1 MKPEKKKT
9 APEPAEDGN
18 IDKIRDI
25 LFGSQSR
32 DFERRFLKMEE
43 RFDKEMDDM
52 RDETRHR
59 LDALDTYVKGDLNS
73 PLT

>member
-9 APEPAEDGN
+9 GAEQPEDGN

-32 DFERRFLKMEE
+32 DFERRVARMEE
-43 RFDKEMDDM
+43 R
-52 RDETRHR
+52 
-59 LDALDTYVKGDLNS
+59 L
-73 PLT
+73 